1 MRQRART
8 IAVLAILVVLA
19 LAAFGRA
26 APPAPVALAQSA
38 TPAQPA
44 DLAQSDAQPD
54 LFDQTIVRDFAVQ
67 FTDADWQR
75 RLDQAGEST
84 NVRADVTVDGVTY
97 PGVGLRYKGLSSSRV
112 QGLKKPFNLTFDAF
126 TPGQRLYGFDTVN
139 LNNSYADPSY
149 LREVLTNDL
158 LRPFLPTPR
167 GAYAKLHLNGTY
179 WGLYI
184 LSEQIE
190 RTFIDAWYQGN
201 DGLLVKADSPTF
213 GEQMPDAPAGRG
225 GEGAVVPYLGAHVP
239 FGPAQ
244 GGFGLQSNLTWRG
257 EALAPYKQNY
267 EVKTAN
273 AGDPAYAAVRDL
285 TRALDAPVANGGL
298 SDDRVEGV
306 LPQVLDIDGT
316 LWYLAGTNAVMNY
329 DSYYFGHNYFLYR
342 AERDPR
348 WYPLLWDTSLS
359 FGVFNIAG
367 GGYDGLVRTTP
378 FLQEADRTRPLVRRL
393 LAVPRWRAD
402 FLAHFRTV
410 RAAALDAAALEAHA
424 VALRDVIRPALT
436 ADTNQLYTMDQFEKN
451 LHQDVSLGPGAI
463 IISNG
468 DIPGILP
475 LVRARASWLDSQAAL
490 AAPDHALDAH
500 ERTPDVPAPDAPPLV
515 RARFSGA
522 DEPVAVEIVTRVEG
536 GRPVSRPM
544 TRDAAGWAAELPGRP
559 ARTRVTYYLR
569 ATFADGRSAFHPESN
584 WIQPYR
590 YRVAGPDLPELPGS
604 DLVLNEV
611 MADNVVT
618 VADDAGEYDD
628 WVELVNRGA
637 APLSLEGYF
646 LGPSPDDPWAFALPA
661 GTLQPGERVLVWCD
675 KDTSQGP
682 LHAPF
687 KLAKQGDQLL
697 LATRDA
703 IVDSVT
709 FGPQAADRS
718 WARMPDGSGGWTDCA
733 VPSPRAANAC
743 GNVPPATATAVPE
756 ATVTPL
762 PPEPTDTPLPPE
774 PTGTGTPPRG
784 SAVLPWANR

>member
-1 MRQRART
+1 MRRLVRAF
-8 IAVLAILVVLA
+8 AVASVVAWADFSRGA
-19 LAAFGRA
+19 LLETAPAA
-26 APPAPVALAQSA
+26 
-38 TPAQPA
+38 
-44 DLAQSDAQPD
+44 LAQSDAPPN
-54 LFDQTIVRDFAVQ
+54 LFDQSIVRDFAVQ
-67 FTDADWQR
+67 FADADWQR

-84 NVRADVTVDGVTY
+84 NVRADLTVDGVTY

-112 QGLKKPFNLTFDAF
+112 QGPKKPFNLTFDAF
-126 TPGQRLYGFDTVN
+126 APGQRLYGFDTVN

-167 GAYAKLHLNGTY
+167 GAYVKLHLNGTY

-225 GEGAVVPYLGAHVP
+225 GEGSYWPQPRSQAP
-239 FGPAQ
+239 FGPTQ

-257 EALAPYKQNY
+257 EALGPYKQNY

-285 TRALDAPVANGGL
+285 TRALDAPLADGGL

-306 LPQVLDIDGT
+306 LPQVLDIDST
-316 LWYLAGTNAVMNY
+316 LWYLAATNAVMNY
-329 DSYYFGHNYFLYR
+329 DSYYFGHNYFLHR

-367 GGYDGLVRTTP
+367 GGNDGLVRTTP

-410 RAAALDAAALEAHA
+410 RAAALDAAALESHA
-424 VALRDVIRPALT
+424 VALRDLIRPALT
-436 ADTNQLYTMDQFEKN
+436 ADTNQLYTLDQFERN
-451 LHQDVSLGPGAI
+451 LYEQVSLGPGAI
-463 IISNG
+463 IINNG

-475 LVRARASWLDSQAAL
+475 LVRARAAWLSSQAAL
-490 AAPDHALDAH
+490 AAPDHALELH
-500 ERTPDVPAPDAPPLV
+500 ERMPNAPAPDASPLV
-515 RARFSGA
+515 RVRFSGA

-569 ATFADGRSAFHPESN
+569 AAFADGRSAFHPESN

-590 YRVAGPDLPELPGS
+590 YRVAGPDLPELPGA

-611 MADNVVT
+611 MADNVAT
-618 VADDAGEYDD
+618 VADEAGEYDD
-628 WVELVNRGA
+628 WVELVNRGT
-637 APLSLEGYF
+637 APLSLSGFF

-661 GTLQPGERVLVWCD
+661 ATLQPGERVLVWCD
-675 KDTSQGP
+675 KDSSQGP

-687 KLAKQGDQLL
+687 KLAKEGDRLL

-703 IVDSVT
+703 IVDSLT
-709 FGPQAADRS
+709 FGPLAADRS
-718 WARMPDGSGGWTDCA
+718 WARQPDGGGGWVDCDA
-733 VPSPRAANAC
+733 PSPRAANAC
-743 GNVPPATATAVPE
+743 GNEPPATATGSAEPTATPRPPE
-756 ATVTPL
+756 AT
-762 PPEPTDTPLPPE
+762 PTSSPQA
-774 PTGTGTPPRG
+774 PTATATKGIPSSGR
-784 SAVLPWANR
+784 AYLPWAARLK